1 MGDFPGSSAR
11 KESACNVGDLG
22 SVPWLGMSPGG
33 VQGNPRQYSCLE
45 NQELDMTV

>member
-22 SVPWLGMSPGG
+22 SIPWLGMSPGG
-33 VQGNPRQYSCLE
+33 VQGNTLQCSCLE
-45 NQELDMTV
+45 NQELDVIV